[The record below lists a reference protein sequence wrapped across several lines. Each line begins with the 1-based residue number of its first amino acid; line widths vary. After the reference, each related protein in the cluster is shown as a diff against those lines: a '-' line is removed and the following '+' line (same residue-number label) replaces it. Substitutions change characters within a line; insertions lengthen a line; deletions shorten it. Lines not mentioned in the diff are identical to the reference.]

1 MKDNKFLES
10 NQQTRLWIQY
20 INNSECSLFGPRFSY
35 CCFLLLLSIKI
46 DAAGY
51 WFKATNAHS
60 INQPLQQWIQTN
72 RLYNSLPVELPI
84 SKSFD
89 FPEDRTWLFSW
100 SKNIK
105 NRLFKCSSSQ
115 LSLLLFIT
123 CAIIIIITII
133 RIVLDKFDR
142 IIKVIE

>member
-1 MKDNKFLES
+1 MHTK
-10 NQQTRLWIQY
+10 R
-20 INNSECSLFGPRFSY
+20 RF
-35 CCFLLLLSIKI
+35 
-46 DAAGY
+46 
-51 WFKATNAHS
+51 N
-60 INQPLQQWIQTN
+60 PV
-72 RLYNSLPVELPI
+72 PVELPI

-100 SKNIK
+100 SKGIK